1 MYKFNLQVLL
11 DYRTRIEEGL
21 QIELSQFR
29 RELDSAKQL
38 FFSYQIKKSYY
49 EDELVKKEEKEIDLE
64 EGLLYRDYLRG
75 MSIRIGEQRELV
87 AKAKIAFE
95 KKQKELLEA
104 AKKRKVLEKVKEKD
118 WKRFMAAL
126 ERKERIMIDEMG
138 IRRYQRAK
146 QERNNKST

>member
-21 QIELSQFR
+21 QLELSHFQ
-29 RELDSAKQL
+29 RELDNVKQL
-38 FFSYQIKKSYY
+38 FFSYQKEKSYY
-49 EDELVKKEEKEIDLE
+49 EEELVKKEEKEIDLE

-75 MSIRIGEQRELV
+75 MRIRIGEQRELV
-87 AKAKIAFE
+87 AKAKIDFE

-104 AKKRKVLEKVKEKD
+104 TKKKKVLEKVKEKD
-118 WKRFMAAL
+118 WKRFMVAL

-138 IRRYQRAK
+138 IRRYQRLTL
-146 QERNNKST
+146 ERNNKST

>member
-21 QIELSQFR
+21 QIELSHLR
-29 RELDSAKQL
+29 RELDNVKQL
-38 FFSYQIKKSYY
+38 LLSYQREKSYY

-75 MSIRIGEQRELV
+75 MRIRIAEQRELV
-87 AKAKIAFE
+87 AKAKIDFE

-104 AKKRKVLEKVKEKD
+104 TKKRKVLEKVKEKD
-118 WKRFMAAL
+118 RKRFMVAL

-138 IRRYQRAK
+138 IIKYQRVK

>member
-21 QIELSQFR
+21 QIELSQFQ
-29 RELDSAKQL
+29 RELDNAKQL
-38 FFSYQIKKSYY
+38 FFTYQREKSYY

-75 MSIRIGEQRELV
+75 MRIRIVEQRELV
-87 AKAKIAFE
+87 AKAKIDFD

-104 AKKRKVLEKVKEKD
+104 TKKKKVLEKVKEKD
-118 WKRFMAAL
+118 LKRFMAAL

-138 IRRYQRAK
+138 IRRYQRGV
-146 QERNNKST
+146 